1 MEYYKINFK
10 KTKLFMRWGMDI
22 EIEIDIDII
31 DTVMTD
37 LYCCT
42 AETNNVVKQFSF
54 N

>member
-10 KTKLFMRWGMDI
+10 KDKALHEVGIDI

-42 AETNNVVKQFSF
+42 AETNTML
-54 N
+54 